1 MTIENLRL
9 AVLIDG
15 DNAPRDCL
23 KSIMEEIAIYGT
35 PMIKRIYGDWG
46 SHGLTSW
53 KNTLLENAVTPKQ
66 QFAYTTGKNATDAA
80 MIIDAM
86 DILYTARRTASCS

>member
-35 PMIKRIYGDWG
+35 PMIKRIYGELG
-46 SHGLTSW
+46 SHGLTS
-53 KNTLLENAVTPKQ
+53 
-66 QFAYTTGKNATDAA
+66 
-80 MIIDAM
+80 
-86 DILYTARRTASCS
+86 